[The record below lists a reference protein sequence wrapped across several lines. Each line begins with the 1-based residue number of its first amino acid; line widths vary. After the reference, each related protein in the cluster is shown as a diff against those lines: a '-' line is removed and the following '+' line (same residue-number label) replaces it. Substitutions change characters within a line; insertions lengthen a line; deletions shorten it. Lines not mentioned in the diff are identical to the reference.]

1 MSNLAAKRYA
11 FGSCV
16 EQKTM
21 GQRKVIRTTL
31 GELVVAVTDE
41 VMPIIRDPL
50 GLYRVV
56 SFILSHLLTYHQ
68 VRVHKRSLRKY
79 PGYLVEE

>member
-1 MSNLAAKRYA
+1 MSNLGAKRYA
-11 FGSCV
+11 FGSCI
-16 EQKTM
+16 EQNM
-21 GQRKVIRTTL
+21 GQRKVIRTIL

-41 VMPIIRDPL
+41 VMPITRDPS

-68 VRVHKRSLRKY
+68 VRVHKRSPRKY

>member
-1 MSNLAAKRYA
+1 MRRAKNHGAAKGHQDN
-11 FGSCV
+11 F
-16 EQKTM
+16 
-21 GQRKVIRTTL
+21 

-41 VMPIIRDPL
+41 VMPIIRDPS

-56 SFILSHLLTYHQ
+56 SLILSHLLTYHQ
-68 VRVHKRSLRKY
+68 VRVHKRSPRKH

>member
-1 MSNLAAKRYA
+1 MSNLGAKRYA

-21 GQRKVIRTTL
+21 GQRKVITTTL

-41 VMPIIRDPL
+41 VMPIIRDPS

-68 VRVHKRSLRKY
+68 VRVHKRSPRKY
-79 PGYLVEE
+79 PGCLVEE

>member
-1 MSNLAAKRYA
+1 MSNLGAKRYA
-11 FGSCV
+11 FGSCI
-16 EQKTM
+16 EQNM
-21 GQRKVIRTTL
+21 GQRKAIRTTL

-41 VMPIIRDPL
+41 VMPITRDPS
-50 GLYRVV
+50 GLYEVV

-68 VRVHKRSLRKY
+68 VRVHKRSPRKY

>member
-1 MSNLAAKRYA
+1 MSNLGAKRYA
-11 FGSCV
+11 FGSCI
-16 EQKTM
+16 EQNM

-41 VMPIIRDPL
+41 VMPITRDPS
-50 GLYRVV
+50 GLYKVV

-68 VRVHKRSLRKY
+68 VRVHKRSPRKY
-79 PGYLVEE
+79 PGLFG